1 MGSDNRHKHVR
12 GARAATG
19 RWGARGGVAL
29 LALSLLGTATIT
41 SSASATAGRAP
52 QSLAAAD
59 DDPQRVLQS
68 VSVGVGPDGSITGI
82 DSTSISKTDSS
93 DLTTADES
101 FDPASVAGD
110 LPVRILT
117 SYRLGERSGTDLSE
131 IVGESGRVEIEVVV
145 QNTTV
150 RPQKL
155 TYDVDSTERSQFAL
169 VGAPL
174 TVVATA
180 DLGEAGLARVVT
192 DDGGN
197 AASEAATNG
206 VLSRGEDD
214 RVKVQWASLL
224 APPRL
229 SPSATLR
236 LVQETESFEVPTFDV
251 NVQPG
256 LVTDTSVQNLLES
269 AFSDEAGSTLRLEGR
284 TIALIGQV
292 TGALEVASNGLS
304 DVEQLLDTSA
314 RTIGQRTIADLTGS
328 SDRITTE
335 LSGLA
340 KDLGTLNDDID
351 SQLKMTQSST
361 LSQLEDTV
369 AAIKKRLGDPTTTP
383 EPKPIKVT
391 DCAFDFTDKLFGSDA
406 TVYAQLLRVKA
417 QLTAIGGASQ
427 KCAGV
432 LAEDLREAIGSTDP
446 GYTCE
451 AASEALICALGQTS
465 LSIEQKAVDLSTV
478 GTNVADR
485 FDADRL
491 LDVRSGVDDLN
502 ETVGGLQSTARGLAN
517 GSSSLDPFLERLGEL
532 QGGLT
537 DLQAAL
543 QPGSSNGIPAQLAA
557 INTQARIAQ
566 GSLGAG
572 AGGGSVSQQA
582 QDAAERACDIAA
594 PVPAAPRPVDDQG
607 ASESTDPPPTPTV
620 DLREEVS
627 ALLVGRTCAGGNTAV
642 PSGYGG
648 VSVAERADSALGAVN
663 EMVGLSDL
671 SDPANPVNQQLSDL
685 RLSVGDLLT
694 LVIGLITDDGAGL
707 KGRVK
712 ALADRLDA
720 LGVGTDTLPSGTA
733 CPAATDDDEDALTAL
748 NRSFGRLYCKQ
759 VGLESYIADQFSNA
773 GTVLGDVQDDLADG
787 QEDADSARTSAQDT
801 VDSTTEQLSKR
812 LDKAGN
818 ALRTK
823 GAREIAAQRRRLDTE
838 VKTVTQLLSDN
849 IKSAVSLI
857 DSRVRTANGNLGESQ
872 QRLVSDLARVLTDIG
887 SRDGSGLLGALASG
901 ASETSLANESIV
913 RVSNTASA
921 FRNLRSAAMED
932 TLLQQAQLARSL
944 ELQQELPA
952 FGLELPAG
960 SRFVSVFSFHV
971 GQR

>member
-1 MGSDNRHKHVR
+1 MGSDNRHKHVK

-29 LALSLLGTATIT
+29 LALSLLATATIT
-41 SSASATAGRAP
+41 GSASATAGRAP
-52 QSLAAAD
+52 LGLSAAD

-93 DLTTADES
+93 DLTTDDET

-117 SYRLGERSGTDLSE
+117 SYRLGDRSGTDLSE

-180 DLGEAGLARVVT
+180 DLGDNGLTRVVT

-206 VLSRGEDD
+206 VLSRGEDN

-229 SPSATLR
+229 SPSATFR
-236 LVQETESFEVPTFDV
+236 LVQETEGFEVPTFDV

-304 DVEQLLDTSA
+304 DIEQLLDTSA
-314 RTIGQRTIADLTGS
+314 RTIGQRTITDLTGS

-351 SQLKMTQSST
+351 SQLKTTQSST
-361 LSQLEDTV
+361 LSQLENTV
-369 AAIKKRLGDPTTTP
+369 EAIKKRLGDPTSTP

-391 DCAFDFTDKLFGSDA
+391 DCAFDFTDRLFGSDA
-406 TVYAQLLRVKA
+406 TVFAQLLRVKA

-427 KCAGV
+427 KCAGL

-446 GYTCE
+446 DYEC
-451 AASEALICALGQTS
+451 APASEALICALGQTS
-465 LSIEQKAVDLSTV
+465 QSISQKAVDLSTV

-485 FDADRL
+485 FEAERL

-502 ETVGGLQSTARGLAN
+502 ETVDGLQDTARNLAN

-532 QGGLT
+532 QAGLT

-566 GSLGAG
+566 GALGSG

-582 QDAAERACDIAA
+582 QDAAARACDIAD
-594 PVPAAPRPVDDQG
+594 PVPAAPRPVDEAG
-607 ASESTDPPPTPTV
+607 ATEQTDPPPTPTV

-627 ALLVGRTCAGGNTAV
+627 ALLVGRTCAGGNTDV

-648 VSVAERADSALGAVN
+648 LSVAERAESALGAIN
-663 EMVGLSDL
+663 EMIDLSDL

-712 ALADRLDA
+712 QLAERLDA
-720 LGVGTDTLPSGTA
+720 LGVGLDTLPSGTA
-733 CPAATDDDEDALTAL
+733 CPADTEDDEDALTAL

-759 VGLESYIADQFSNA
+759 VGLESYIANQFSNA
-773 GTVLGDVQDDLADG
+773 GTVLGDVQQDLADG
-787 QEDADSARTSAQDT
+787 QEDADSARQSAQDT
-801 VDSTTEQLSKR
+801 VDDTTEQLSKR

-818 ALRTK
+818 ALRSK
-823 GAREIAAQRRRLDTE
+823 GAKEIAAQRRRLDTE

-960 SRFVSVFSFHV
+960 SRYVSVFSFHV